1 MEVAAP
7 LKDRSALRKKIL
19 ERISSIGHTT
29 LDISAIA
36 YIWPPTEWLL
46 PQFSRSGMGSLL
58 VDNFSDWCKI
68 HLISVVVDED
78 QGLVYLCSED
88 VLA

>member
-1 MEVAAP
+1 MATAAP
-7 LKDRSALRKKIL
+7 LKDRSALRKEIL
-19 ERISSIGHTT
+19 KRIKRVGHTT
-29 LDISAIA
+29 LGVSAVA
-36 YIWPPTEWLL
+36 YIWPPSEWML
-46 PQFSRSGMGSLL
+46 PKFSRGGAGSLMI
-58 VDNFSDWCKI
+58 DNFTDWCKI